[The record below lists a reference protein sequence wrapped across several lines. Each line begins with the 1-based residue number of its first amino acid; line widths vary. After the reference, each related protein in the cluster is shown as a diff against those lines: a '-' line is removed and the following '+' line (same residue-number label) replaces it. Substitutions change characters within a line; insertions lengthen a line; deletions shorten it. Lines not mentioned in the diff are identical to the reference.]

1 MGELLLVLIIVGVVC
16 GLLSATFYR
25 RVYKD
30 RDTRSKMYEMSRKAA
45 LLIVLIFGIFFGC
58 FCFPVYNFTHEVSNG
73 IRWTVVVTTAVAYY
87 DIGIPMR
94 RIFCGEEMA
103 SWKSTLAVLGLN
115 SITLAIGM
123 GCRYLLEFGEV
134 SNTYNFTIPNLA
146 FHFFVV
152 NAICLFSWAFTKP
165 LDTDEDQ
172 Y

>member
-1 MGELLLVLIIVGVVC
+1 MGELLLILIIVGVVC

-30 RDTRSKMYEMSRKAA
+30 RDTRSKMYKMSRKAA

-94 RIFCGEEMA
+94 RIFRSKKRF
-103 SWKSTLAVLGLN
+103 SWKATLSVLGLN
-115 SITLAIGM
+115 SITLAAGM

-134 SNTYNFTIPNLA
+134 SNTYNFTLPNLV

-152 NAICLFSWAFTKP
+152 NAICLFSWVFTKP
-165 LDTDEDQ
+165 LDTDIDQ
-172 Y
+172 